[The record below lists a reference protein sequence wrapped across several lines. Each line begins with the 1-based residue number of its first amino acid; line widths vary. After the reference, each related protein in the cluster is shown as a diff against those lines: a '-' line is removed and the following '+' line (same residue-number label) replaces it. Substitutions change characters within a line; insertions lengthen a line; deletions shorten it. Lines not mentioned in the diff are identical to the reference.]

1 MRRKQLQTY
10 LQRLSIEQLNPMQ
23 QDFLEAAQ
31 SAQDLLLLSPT
42 GSGKTL
48 AFLLGLLERLP
59 EEPTPKVW
67 AMIVTP
73 ARELALQITQ
83 VFRQLKTGYKVTC
96 CYGGH
101 PFDIERNEL
110 IEPPVLLVGT
120 PGRLLDHFR
129 QETVDPSAIQY
140 LVLDEFDKSLEL
152 GFEKE
157 MRALLEA
164 LPALQ
169 HHWLTSATQAIDLPD
184 FLPQGQLR
192 TLDHSR
198 PDHAPATGLR
208 LCALLTHS
216 SQRQADFL
224 RLVQYVGHKSTLIF
238 CNQKATVERVS
249 EWLDE
254 LRIEHGTFHG
264 DLEQDDRELALLRF
278 RNQTHRILIA
288 TDLAA
293 RGLDIPHLQH
303 IIHYQLPHSEAEFIH
318 RNGRTAR
325 MEATGTA
332 YVLLEEDQPWRPY
345 LDDQLEYIELP
356 KSLPQLPPSQWQTLY
371 ISAGKKDK
379 INKFDLVGALLK
391 KGGLQPEELGLV
403 VVKAKRSYAAVRRNK
418 VDQVIERLHKRKIKK
433 QKVVVAVAW

>member
-1 MRRKQLQTY
+1 MHAELLSTY
-10 LQRLSIEQLNPMQ
+10 LERLSIDQLNPMQ
-23 QDFLEAAQ
+23 HDFLQAAE
-31 SAQDLLLLSPT
+31 SNQDLLLRSPT

-48 AFLLGLLERLP
+48 AFLLGLLSRLP
-59 EEPTPKVW
+59 QTSQNQTW

-83 VFRQLKTGYKVTC
+83 VFQQLKTGHKVTC

-101 PFDIERNEL
+101 SFETERNNL
-110 IEPPVLLVGT
+110 IESPVLLVGT

-129 QETVDPSAIQY
+129 QGTVDLSSIQY

-157 MRALLEA
+157 MRALLAA
-164 LPALQ
+164 LPTLERR
-169 HHWLTSATQAIDLPD
+169 WLTSATQAIELPD
-184 FLPQGQLR
+184 FLPQDQLH

-198 PDHAPATGLR
+198 PSHTPATGLR

-224 RLVQYVGHKSTLIF
+224 RLVQYIGNESTLIF
-238 CNQKATVERVS
+238 CNQKATIERVS
-249 EWLDE
+249 QWLDQKG
-254 LRIEHGTFHG
+254 IEHGTFHG
-264 DLEQDDRELALLRF
+264 DLEQADRELALLRF
-278 RNQTHRILIA
+278 RNKSHRILVA

-356 KSLPQLPPSQWQTLY
+356 EQLPALEPSDWQTIY
-371 ISAGKKDK
+371 ISVGKKNK
-379 INKFDLVGALLK
+379 VNKFDLVGALLK
-391 KGGLQPEELGLV
+391 KGGLQSNELGLV
-403 VVKAKRSYAAVRRNK
+403 VVQDKRSYAAVRRNK
-418 VDQVIERLHKRKIKK
+418 VQQVIGKLHKQKIKK
-433 QKVVVAVAW
+433 QKVIVAVAW

>member
-1 MRRKQLQTY
+1 MRAELLSTY
-10 LQRLSIEQLNPMQ
+10 LERLSIDQLNPMQ
-23 QDFLEAAQ
+23 YDFLQNAN
-31 SAQDLLLLSPT
+31 SDQDILLRSPT

-48 AFLLGLLERLP
+48 AFLLGLLSRLP
-59 EEPTPKVW
+59 QAPQNQAW

-83 VFRQLKTGYKVTC
+83 VFQQLKTGHKVTC

-101 PFDIERNEL
+101 SFETERNNL

-129 QETVDPSAIQY
+129 QGTVDLSTVQY

-157 MRALLEA
+157 MRALLAA
-164 LPALQ
+164 LPTLER
-169 HHWLTSATQAIDLPD
+169 HWLTSATQAIDLPD
-184 FLPQGQLR
+184 FIPQDRLK
-192 TLDHSR
+192 TLHHSR
-198 PDHAPATGLR
+198 PAHTPATGLR

-224 RLVQYVGHKSTLIF
+224 RLVQYVGNESTLIF
-238 CNQKATVERVS
+238 CNQKTTIERVS
-249 EWLDE
+249 QWLDQKG
-254 LRIEHGTFHG
+254 IEHGTFHG
-264 DLEQDDRELALLRF
+264 DLEQTDREVALLRF
-278 RNQTHRILIA
+278 RNKSHRILIA

-345 LDDQLEYIELP
+345 LDEQLEYIELP
-356 KSLPQLPPSQWQTLY
+356 EQLPALTPSDWQTLY
-371 ISAGKKDK
+371 ISVGKKNK
-379 INKFDLVGALLK
+379 VNKFDLVGALLK
-391 KGGLQPEELGLV
+391 KGGLQSDELGLV
-403 VVKAKRSYAAVRRNK
+403 VVQDKRSYAAVRRNK
-418 VDQVIERLHKRKIKK
+418 VQQVIGKLHKQKIKK
-433 QKVVVAVAW
+433 QKVIVAVAW